1 MKIHSPLSK
10 TEYLRKLKEKTQE
23 YNVSNTYAANSF
35 LSTITEMKKRL
46 YLWKM

>member
-10 TEYLRKLKEKTQE
+10 TEYLKKLKETTQE
-23 YNVSNTYAANSF
+23 YNVSNAYAANSF
-35 LSTITEMKKRL
+35 LSTIIEMKKRL